1 MKLNLGGG
9 GHTPD
14 GYVEIDHQSGGE
26 IYPLPFGDGSADV
39 IRASHCLEHFGHK
52 VVGDV
57 VKEWVRVLK
66 PGGSL
71 KIAVPDFRKIVSWY
85 VEGRN
90 DLPLQLYLM
99 GGQRDE
105 DDYHKTI
112 FEHGLLKRVMED
124 AGLEDIRPWV
134 SELQDNASYEV
145 SLNLEGTKKAED
157 NWIESI
163 PLYNRYSQYGEDA
176 ILEAIFNRI
185 GVSPRPFCVDVGAAD
200 GILFSNVR
208 QWLEKGWEGVLIE
221 ADAERFASLE
231 KNTAAFPGVRR
242 LHKKVEPGELDN
254 LLYVLDVPE
263 SFDLLNIDIDG
274 QDYYLWN
281 SLLSFRPRVMVI
293 EYAPDVDPMFI
304 PPFGGKGQAGSKA
317 MMYVA
322 AARGYLVVK
331 QTQTNLICIRKDICE
346 EVFQG
351 KRQEGGMAVAPAAPE
366 PEPTADEVAAVP
378 DRPVNIT
385 AVISVPRL
393 GINANWHCTIQA
405 LIALGIKVQ
414 MVEGVFW
421 GQCLTRGIEAALLDG
436 ADVIVTIDYDSVF
449 TPDHLSQLIG
459 LLYDQTDFD
468 CIVPVELK
476 REAHEVLWQS
486 SGDNDYSKPLTPIL
500 TGHFGLTAFD
510 ARAFAKLP
518 KPWFLAQPDEDGGW
532 GEGKI
537 DEDIYFWRNWGKA
550 GLKVALANDIRIGHL
565 EFMISWCTKDM
576 RIQRQSVTDYRKHG
590 QPESCGGPER
600 KA

>member
-26 IYPLPFGDGSADV
+26 IYPLPFGDGSAEV
-39 IRASHCLEHFGHK
+39 VRASHCLEHFSHK
-52 VVGDV
+52 IVGDV

-66 PGGSL
+66 PGGTL

-85 VEGRN
+85 VQGKN

-99 GGQRDE
+99 GGQKDE

-112 FEHGLLKRVMED
+112 FEYGLLKTVMEK
-124 AGLEDIRPWV
+124 AGLEDIRPWT

-145 SLNLEGTKKAED
+145 SLNLEGTK
-157 NWIESI
+157 
-163 PLYNRYSQYGEDA
+163 PGQ
-176 ILEAIFNRI
+176 LE
-185 GVSPRPFCVDVGAAD
+185 
-200 GILFSNVR
+200 
-208 QWLEKGWEGVLIE
+208 
-221 ADAERFASLE
+221 
-231 KNTAAFPGVRR
+231 
-242 LHKKVEPGELDN
+242 
-254 LLYVLDVPE
+254 
-263 SFDLLNIDIDG
+263 
-274 QDYYLWN
+274 
-281 SLLSFRPRVMVI
+281 
-293 EYAPDVDPMFI
+293 
-304 PPFGGKGQAGSKA
+304 
-317 MMYVA
+317 
-322 AARGYLVVK
+322 
-331 QTQTNLICIRKDICE
+331 
-346 EVFQG
+346 
-351 KRQEGGMAVAPAAPE
+351 PE
-366 PEPTADEVAAVP
+366 PEPVAAVP

-449 TPDHLSQLIG
+449 STAQLAQLIG
-459 LLYDQTDFD
+459 LLYDHTEYD
-468 CIVPVELK
+468 CLVPVEMK
-476 REAHEVLWQS
+476 REAAEVLWQS
-486 SGDNDYSKPLTPIL
+486 SGDNDYSKPITPIL
-500 TGHFGLTAFD
+500 TGHFGLTVFD
-510 ARAFAKLP
+510 ARAFANLP

-550 GLKVALANDIRIGHL
+550 GMKVGLANDVRIGHL

-576 RIQRQSVTDYRKHG
+576 RIQRQSVNDYRKHG
-590 QPESCGGPER
+590 QPENCGGPER